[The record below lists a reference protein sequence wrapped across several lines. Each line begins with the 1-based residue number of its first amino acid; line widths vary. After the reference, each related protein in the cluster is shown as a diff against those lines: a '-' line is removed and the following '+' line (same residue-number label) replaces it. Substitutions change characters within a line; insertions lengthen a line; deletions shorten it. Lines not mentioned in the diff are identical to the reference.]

1 MGADTCRRVATR
13 ATTRVMSCDATVIV
27 TAAEPSGMGFD
38 SQATAKLARQA
49 IGRLGELEQRWSR
62 FRPASEISELN
73 NAEGAPRTVSHDT
86 MRLIEALVQA
96 WHVTDGAFDPTLL
109 GTLVELG
116 YAASR
121 DDATLRTS
129 LAPEIMPRGRPAD
142 ILVEPS
148 TGWVQMPRGTTLDP
162 GGLGKGLAADIVVE
176 ELIAAGALGALV
188 EIGGDIRVAGAPPS
202 GSSWTIAVAPVAP
215 AGPPRIVQLADG
227 GIATSTSRLRTWN
240 HDGRHQHH
248 LVDPR
253 TLRSADTGAVSCTV
267 IAGSAAWAEAFTKI
281 AFADDTANAM
291 QRYDSRQL
299 AASISTADEAQ
310 HESVSWREFCR

>member
-1 MGADTCRRVATR
+1 
-13 ATTRVMSCDATVIV
+13 MSCDATVIV
-27 TAAEPSGMGFD
+27 IAAEPDPAGCNSDRSAGM
-38 SQATAKLARQA
+38 ARRA
-49 IGRLGELEQRWSR
+49 IGRLGELEQQWSR
-62 FRPASEISELN
+62 FRPTSEISGLN
-73 NAEGAPRTVSHDT
+73 AAGGEPRIVSADT
-86 MRLIEALVQA
+86 LRLVEALVQA
-96 WHVTDGAFDPTLL
+96 WHATEGAFDPTLL
-109 GTLVELG
+109 GALVELG

-129 LAPEIMPRGRPAD
+129 LASDVMPRGRPAD

-148 TGWVQMPRGTTLDP
+148 TRWVQMPPGTTLDP

-188 EIGGDIRVAGAPPS
+188 EIGGDIRVAGTPPS
-202 GSSWTIAVAPVAP
+202 GDTWTISVAPMTP
-215 AGPPRIVQLADG
+215 DGPPRIVQLADG
-227 GIATSTSRLRTWN
+227 GVATSSSRLRTWRRN
-240 HDGRHQHH
+240 GARQHH

-291 QRYDSRQL
+291 VRYDIRRL
-299 AASISTADEAQ
+299 AASISTADET
-310 HESVSWREFCR
+310 HHDSTSWKEFCG